1 MTNSPVF
8 SARLR
13 SSGGKGSRKTESMV
27 SWLFLVTVVS
37 ARAVARAARQIHTMA
52 AQGRRRFK
60 RLFINQLNCCVIS
73 ITRSGRC
80 KAAFIRASAAGTP
93 PSVGPQGHALLGG
106 GLGGVEVA
114 G

>member
-27 SWLFLVTVVS
+27 SRLFLVTVVS

-52 AQGRRRFK
+52 AQGCRRFK
-60 RLFINQLNCCVIS
+60 RLFISIELLRDKHNQGVADAKPLLS
-73 ITRSGRC
+73 ALSLPGRRRHTLLP
-80 KAAFIRASAAGTP
+80 K
-93 PSVGPQGHALLGG
+93 GH
-106 GLGGVEVA
+106 
-114 G
+114 